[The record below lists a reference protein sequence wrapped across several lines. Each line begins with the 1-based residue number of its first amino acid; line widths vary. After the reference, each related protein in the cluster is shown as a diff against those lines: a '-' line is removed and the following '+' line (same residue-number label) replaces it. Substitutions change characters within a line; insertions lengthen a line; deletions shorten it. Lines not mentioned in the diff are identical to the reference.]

1 MTARGAPHSPT
12 YLLTS
17 LYRSVLRR
25 LALHDFEK
33 ARAAGAAVGPDGGR
47 AQPILELARTLRL
60 LLGVAD
66 VAGAAV
72 TSHVGLLLQQ
82 VTPLASLPPL
92 LFSASHPDLTCA
104 SLVAATAHR
113 LVVRV

>member
-1 MTARGAPHSPT
+1 VHQTHP
-12 YLLTS
+12 LTS

-25 LALHDFEK
+25 LVLHDFEK
-33 ARAAGAAVGPDGGR
+33 ARAAGAAVGPDDGR

-82 VTPLASLPPL
+82 VQTPPAGLPPL
-92 LFSASHPDLTCA
+92 LFSASHPDLTLA
-104 SLVAATAHR
+104 SLVAPTAHR

>member
-1 MTARGAPHSPT
+1 MTASCCTPLIHLPS
-12 YLLTS
+12 YS
-17 LYRSVLRR
+17 YRSVLRR

-33 ARAAGAAVGPDGGR
+33 ARAGGAAVGPDDGR

-82 VTPLASLPPL
+82 VPPPASLPPL
-92 LFSASHPDLTCA
+92 LLSASHPDLTCA
-104 SLVAATAHR
+104 SLAATAHR
-113 LVVRV
+113 LVVRM